1 MPQLPMKTAPGHS
14 RLGGEEPHQCLQLGG
29 CGEPPRPQRL
39 ARGLRGR
46 EGGGDQGPVAIEDGP
61 GPDLGDLVIQKYPIK
76 MV

>member
-1 MPQLPMKTAPGHS
+1 MKTAPGHS

-46 EGGGDQGPVAIEDGP
+46 EGGGDQGPVAIEDDP
-61 GPDLGDLVIQKYPIK
+61 GRTWGTWWSKNIQ
-76 MV
+76 